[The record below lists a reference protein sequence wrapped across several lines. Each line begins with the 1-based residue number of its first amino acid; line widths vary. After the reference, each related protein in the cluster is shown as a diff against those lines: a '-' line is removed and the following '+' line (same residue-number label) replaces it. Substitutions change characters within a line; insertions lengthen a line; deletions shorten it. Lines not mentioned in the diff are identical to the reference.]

1 MSCIARCFESIPI
14 WFLWI
19 RSARRLDPRLMFMP
33 PRTDGVLESFLYE
46 KQHATKVAWPQSFLR
61 RKVYRCN
68 LSNSE
73 EDVVLVNESFGTSV
87 CVVIVMDLLDSCT
100 ILFLHLQHGWR
111 PVEELVQ
118 SLRENSLA
126 RWLSFST
133 MIWHLKLLECCGGPQ
148 ISCHSL
154 WAHYAFGVRSV
165 SACGGCEN
173 GNLIVWWFTTQ
184 NDIFEECGSIRTALS
199 QMSQSARRSID
210 QGSTDFEKEECAR
223 FIGWLFEWQRIGEWF
238 GC

>member
-1 MSCIARCFESIPI
+1 MY
-14 WFLWI
+14 
-19 RSARRLDPRLMFMP
+19 SALLRVNSDLILVDKECSS
-33 PRTDGVLESFLYE
+33 TGSQIDVYASKDGVLESFLYE

-154 WAHYAFGVRSV
+154 
-165 SACGGCEN
+165 
-173 GNLIVWWFTTQ
+173 
-184 NDIFEECGSIRTALS
+184 
-199 QMSQSARRSID
+199 
-210 QGSTDFEKEECAR
+210 
-223 FIGWLFEWQRIGEWF
+223 
-238 GC
+238 